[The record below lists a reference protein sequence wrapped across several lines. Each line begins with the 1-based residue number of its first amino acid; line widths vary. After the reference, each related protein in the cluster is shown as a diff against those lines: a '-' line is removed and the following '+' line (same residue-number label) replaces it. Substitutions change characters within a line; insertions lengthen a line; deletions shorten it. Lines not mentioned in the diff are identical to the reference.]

1 MENNSLPNYLN
12 LFISNENIIH
22 SNKQVIHSTHIDKH
36 IKNNLDL
43 VELQQYN
50 ESMNIGHSY
59 YYCNIKPLAYTTDI
73 YYYNDEYVNMDKY
86 RL

>member
-50 ESMNIGHSY
+50 ESMNIGH
-59 YYCNIKPLAYTTDI
+59 
-73 YYYNDEYVNMDKY
+73 
-86 RL
+86 